1 MPGQRCHFA
10 SVEGAVFVNSRNV
23 IQCTCMA
30 DYYLDDIKLL
40 FLPTGGTIT
49 VNVTI
54 IRRNYSFNGIFSNKT
69 YINYKFPSYNFI
81 EIFLFYSESLR
92 KIQSPITRSFFK
104 QTRQHQTLFC
114 SCLIKRFL
122 MTLLFWL
129 CFFSSS
135 AGSDYGEHTSIS
147 SEG

>member
-10 SVEGAVFVNSRNV
+10 SVEGAVFVNLRNV

-92 KIQSPITRSFFK
+92 KIQSPITRSFF
-104 QTRQHQTLFC
+104 
-114 SCLIKRFL
+114 
-122 MTLLFWL
+122 
-129 CFFSSS
+129 
-135 AGSDYGEHTSIS
+135 
-147 SEG
+147 

>member
-1 MPGQRCHFA
+1 
-10 SVEGAVFVNSRNV
+10 
-23 IQCTCMA
+23 MA

-92 KIQSPITRSFFK
+92 KIQSPITRSFF
-104 QTRQHQTLFC
+104 
-114 SCLIKRFL
+114 
-122 MTLLFWL
+122 
-129 CFFSSS
+129 
-135 AGSDYGEHTSIS
+135 
-147 SEG
+147 

>member
-10 SVEGAVFVNSRNV
+10 SVEGAVFLNSRNV

-92 KIQSPITRSFFK
+92 KIQSPITRSFFNK
-104 QTRQHQTLFC
+104 LDNTKHY
-114 SCLIKRFL
+114 FL
-122 MTLLFWL
+122 PV
-129 CFFSSS
+129 
-135 AGSDYGEHTSIS
+135 
-147 SEG
+147 

>member
-1 MPGQRCHFA
+1 MPGQTCHFA
-10 SVEGAVFVNSRNV
+10 SVEGAVFLNSRNV

-69 YINYKFPSYNFI
+69 YFI

-92 KIQSPITRSFFK
+92 KIQSPITRSFFLTNSTTPNIILFLFNK
-104 QTRQHQTLFC
+104 TLFND
-114 SCLIKRFL
+114 STVLVMF
-122 MTLLFWL
+122 
-129 CFFSSS
+129 FFSSS